1 MLSDD
6 LINMLVTQTEYGL
19 TSKDAS
25 TLLILDDGDRLDYY
39 LDVVQILRNTFK
51 DDPTTLAR
59 VGKVAG
65 NWWVIASS

>member
-6 LINMLVTQTEYGL
+6 VINMLVDPKEYGL
-19 TSKDAS
+19 THKDAG

-39 LDVVQILRNTFK
+39 LDVVQILRGIFA
-51 DDPTTLAR
+51 DDSAILAR

-65 NWWVIASS
+65 NW